1 MSSVDLNIRPPKSPK
16 IATTHEPNSPPGEI
30 SQSTSETRPVC
41 HANHTSNWAWSG
53 FPLTR
58 VSKRSVHSLFSRH
71 CCLTS
76 SLPSFFTFPPPTADS
91 VFITTMKMVSPIIFL
106 HLTFCFVF
114 SVFSYP
120 FCQFRFCCLFFSF
133 FKKISYCC
141 LFVFFYF
148 SFFFLICSLWF
159 FVFWF
164 RFCCLNFCFGL

>member
-16 IATTHEPNSPPGEI
+16 IATTHEPNSPHVKSANQQAKRGPFAT
-30 SQSTSETRPVC
+30 QTTRPTE
-41 HANHTSNWAWSG
+41 HG
-53 FPLTR
+53 
-58 VSKRSVHSLFSRH
+58 HSLFSRH

-133 FKKISYCC
+133 FKKNFLLLFVC
-141 LFVFFYF
+141 LF
-148 SFFFLICSLWF
+148 
-159 FVFWF
+159 
-164 RFCCLNFCFGL
+164 